1 MAVRSTTRPK
11 RAAKSVP
18 AKAAR
23 LAKKQSAALLVDEEL
38 DRYRSMRDFGV
49 TAEPMGEAAV
59 SRTAAS
65 RTASG
70 ATASGAIVSR
80 ARAVGAA
87 EASRGLRFVIQKH
100 AATRLH
106 YDFRLEWNGVLKSW
120 AVTNGPS
127 FYPGDKRLAV
137 RVEDHPLEYGG
148 FEGII
153 PKGQYGGGAVM
164 VWDRGTWLP
173 HGDAEEGLESGHL
186 TFELHGQKLKGS
198 WALIRMRP
206 RPQNKGKANWLLI
219 KEHDPEEYA
228 EGDTPITESAPESAL
243 TGRDMDE
250 IAGDQDRVW
259 NSKDDPAADPVA
271 TKPPRTAAAVRGA
284 KAPAKEIQERAEEV
298 REPSRV
304 IQAPGSAP
312 REAFPR
318 FISPQLASQV
328 KSPPAG
334 AGWAHELKLDGY
346 RIQAHIRHGRSAL
359 LTRNGLD
366 WTHRMKDIAARVARL
381 PVQDA
386 VLDGEVVVLAPDGGT
401 SFADLQAAFQDGSGR
416 QLTYFVFDVLHLNG
430 RNLRNEPLS
439 LRKELLRDVISP
451 AAEDE
456 ALRYSE
462 HLSVD
467 GGKMFREACR
477 MGAEGIVSKLLSS
490 KYHGGRSC
498 SWLKVKCI
506 RQQEFVVGGFTLP
519 SDGSGGIGALLLGY
533 YEGGKLVYAG
543 RTGTG
548 FSQASGAKLR
558 RQLESMQRSS
568 APYDSIPSSAR
579 RGAIWAK
586 PQLVAEVAF
595 ATWTADNLVRQAVFK
610 GLREDKSATE
620 VEREAAMTLKQ
631 AEEDDL
637 SALVDDPFVDAPLAN
652 DLPEMTDASARAA
665 EKGTTRGSRQPSHL
679 SFREGSTGN
688 SPARYQVRLT
698 HPDKQIDAASKLT
711 KQQLAD
717 YYSAVADA
725 MLPHIAD
732 RPLSIVRCP
741 QGSTGPCFFQKHL
754 VEGLPPGI
762 DGVMIQSRKGG
773 EPEEY
778 ITLST
783 GEALV
788 GLAQLGV
795 LEIHPWGSTNS
806 DLERPD
812 RMIFDLD
819 PDPSLLWATL
829 AGAALEVRERL
840 KKLGLAS
847 FVKSTGGKGL
857 HVVAPIE
864 PHHEWPAAK
873 AFAKSVAQ
881 AMAADNPQLY
891 LMTMTK
897 AARKGRIYV
906 DYLRNERGATAIAP
920 YSPRAR
926 AGVPVAIP
934 LAWKEMEAAERPV
947 FAVTDFPSWEARLKR
962 DPWAQMLSTWQTL
975 PH

>member
-120 AVTNGPS
+120 AVTKGPS

-334 AGWAHELKLDGY
+334 AGWAHELK
-346 RIQAHIRHGRSAL
+346 
-359 LTRNGLD
+359 
-366 WTHRMKDIAARVARL
+366 
-381 PVQDA
+381 
-386 VLDGEVVVLAPDGGT
+386 
-401 SFADLQAAFQDGSGR
+401 
-416 QLTYFVFDVLHLNG
+416 
-430 RNLRNEPLS
+430 
-439 LRKELLRDVISP
+439 
-451 AAEDE
+451 
-456 ALRYSE
+456 
-462 HLSVD
+462 
-467 GGKMFREACR
+467 
-477 MGAEGIVSKLLSS
+477 
-490 KYHGGRSC
+490 
-498 SWLKVKCI
+498 
-506 RQQEFVVGGFTLP
+506 
-519 SDGSGGIGALLLGY
+519 
-533 YEGGKLVYAG
+533 
-543 RTGTG
+543 
-548 FSQASGAKLR
+548 
-558 RQLESMQRSS
+558 
-568 APYDSIPSSAR
+568 
-579 RGAIWAK
+579 
-586 PQLVAEVAF
+586 
-595 ATWTADNLVRQAVFK
+595 
-610 GLREDKSATE
+610 
-620 VEREAAMTLKQ
+620 REAAMTLKQ

-688 SPARYQVRLT
+688 SPERYQVRLT

-819 PDPSLLWATL
+819 PDPSLPWATL